1 MSNSSDPTDNYPI
14 NLDAIAGAPLSP
26 TVIKA
31 WQTAAS
37 GAYSDPARMHHAGR
51 QAGLLLESARSS
63 IATSLGCSSANVFF
77 AGSAADAIRVA
88 ISGIYR
94 LRSSVSPRVVVGA
107 VESMAVLNA
116 VNHLPG
122 AEIVTIGIDPLGR
135 IDLEQ
140 LGRELAQGA
149 ALVCVQVANAEVG
162 TRQPIAEVLGLAR
175 EAGVPVV
182 SDATAVIT
190 HDLLPTEFDVVI
202 APARDWGGPPGI
214 AIMLTSPQLRWRPE
228 EAPDRGWI
236 GGFPD
241 IPAAVAAAV
250 ALEEASTQ
258 QESAA
263 TARALIDQ
271 VRATLDQLPGITCVG
286 DSVNRLPHILT
297 CIISGAAAGELVTEL
312 DKQGIY
318 VASGSACT
326 ADARMPSHV
335 LQAMGLPHESSIRI
349 SLPATCTQNDIDKF
363 LDTMPHVLSDVIN
376 S

>member
-1 MSNSSDPTDNYPI
+1 
-14 NLDAIAGAPLSP
+14 
-26 TVIKA
+26 
-31 WQTAAS
+31 
-37 GAYSDPARMHHAGR
+37 
-51 QAGLLLESARSS
+51 
-63 IATSLGCSSANVFF
+63 
-77 AGSAADAIRVA
+77 
-88 ISGIYR
+88 
-94 LRSSVSPRVVVGA
+94 
-107 VESMAVLNA
+107 
-116 VNHLPG
+116 
-122 AEIVTIGIDPLGR
+122 
-135 IDLEQ
+135 
-140 LGRELAQGA
+140 
-149 ALVCVQVANAEVG
+149 
-162 TRQPIAEVLGLAR
+162 
-175 EAGVPVV
+175 
-182 SDATAVIT
+182 
-190 HDLLPTEFDVVI
+190 
-202 APARDWGGPPGI
+202 
-214 AIMLTSPQLRWRPE
+214 MLTSPQLRWRPE

-258 QESAA
+258 QDCAA

-271 VRATLDQLPGITCVG
+271 VRASLDQLPGITCVG

-297 CIISGAAAGELVTEL
+297 CIISGAAAGELVTAL

-363 LDTMPHVLSDVIN
+363 LTTMPHVLSDVMN